1 MRKTCCWSATA
12 TRYVTSRR
20 ALGVDTKAWLEMS
33 VRNAGITRIGIEAD
47 GRFKVIAVGED
58 GFPPP
63 VDWRHR

>member
-1 MRKTCCWSATA
+1 
-12 TRYVTSRR
+12 
-20 ALGVDTKAWLEMS
+20 MS